1 MIAKSSIRSGV
12 RLTVAV
18 RSKRGSERKETAFR
32 RLDITVEY
40 VQFFNLHLRLALL
53 NFILNKTE
61 TLTRAINTP
70 SNKDQI
76 SVSTMR
82 IAFSVWNGYD

>member
-18 RSKRGSERKETAFR
+18 RSKRASERKETAFR
-32 RLDITVEY
+32 DINSRNY
-40 VQFFNLHLRLALL
+40 Y
-53 NFILNKTE
+53 
-61 TLTRAINTP
+61 TP